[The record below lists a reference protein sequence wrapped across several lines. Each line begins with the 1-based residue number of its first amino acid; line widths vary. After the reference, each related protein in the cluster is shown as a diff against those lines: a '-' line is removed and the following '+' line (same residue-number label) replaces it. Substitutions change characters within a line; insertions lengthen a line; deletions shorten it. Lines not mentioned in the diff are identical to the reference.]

1 MLALNSLQ
9 MNGVGMPKITK
20 KIPNITTHTPDFRNV
35 VQKGCISIQIIWVGQ
50 LRNFSMLLVN
60 NWH

>member
-20 KIPNITTHTPDFRNV
+20 KIPNITTRTLDFRNV
-35 VQKGCISIQIIWVGQ
+35 VQKGCITIQIIWVGQ
-50 LRNFSMLLVN
+50 LRSLV
-60 NWH
+60 